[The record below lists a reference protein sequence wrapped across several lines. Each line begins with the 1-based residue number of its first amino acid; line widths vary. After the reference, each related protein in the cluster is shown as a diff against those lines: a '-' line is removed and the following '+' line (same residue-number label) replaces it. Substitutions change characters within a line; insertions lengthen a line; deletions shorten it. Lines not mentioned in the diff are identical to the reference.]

1 MVLEIRLSNFFS
13 IKDEIVID
21 LKAAN
26 IQSRQAKELESN
38 IFKYN
43 KTNVLKSIA
52 LYGANASG
60 KSNIIKAIRFCSLM
74 VLNSHNHNEDA
85 IFNFTPFKF
94 DGYENKPSKFF
105 INFVYNNIEYE
116 YSFELTRKEIKKES
130 LYYYP
135 KGRITKVFERDEDKG
150 KTKKEKYS
158 FGNQIIR
165 PYDVAENTS
174 VKTLFISRASQMDRE
189 IAKEVFKFFLEEF
202 ILDILM
208 PLDIKIEYYFNNYK
222 NELLSAMQIADSDII
237 DFRIEKR
244 PVQGIKI
251 DVKHSPNEP
260 LLTSIS
266 EQNQEKIFVISY
278 HKKDSNKKFEFFEE
292 ESDGTIRLFLA
303 MLTIIDIIKNNK
315 TLLIDEIE
323 RHLHPN
329 IVEYLIK
336 LFHSSNAAQLIF
348 TTHSTNLLNLKKF
361 RKDQIYFSNKKEDAS
376 TEVYSLYDFKD
387 FRETMDAEKAYL
399 TGRFGAVPFLSDSK
413 KKIEQLLNG
422 K

>member
-1 MVLEIRLSNFFS
+1 MILEIRLSNFFS

-26 IQSRQAKELESN
+26 IQTKQAKELESN
-38 IFKYN
+38 VFDYN
-43 KTNVLKSIA
+43 KTKVLKTIA

-60 KSNIIKAIRFCSLM
+60 KSNIMKAIRFCSLM

-85 IFNFTPFKF
+85 IFNFMPFKF
-94 DGYENKPSKFF
+94 DGYETKPSKFY
-105 INFVYNNIEYE
+105 INFVYQNIEYE

-130 LYYYP
+130 LFYYP

-150 KTKKEKYS
+150 RTKKEKYS
-158 FGNQIIR
+158 FGNQIVR
-165 PYDVAENTS
+165 PFDIAENTS

-189 IAKEVFKFFLEEF
+189 IAKDVFKFFLEDF

-208 PLDIKIEYYFNNYK
+208 PMDIKIEYYFNNYK

-237 DFRIEKR
+237 DFSIEKR
-244 PVQGIKI
+244 PIQGIKI
-251 DVKHSPNEP
+251 DVKHTPNEP
-260 LLTSIS
+260 LMTSIS
-266 EQNQEKIFVISY
+266 EQSQEKVFVISY
-278 HKKDSNKKFEFFEE
+278 HKKDRTKKFEFFEE

-323 RHLHPN
+323 RHLHPG

-336 LFHSSNAAQLIF
+336 LFNFSKNAQLIF
-348 TTHSTNLLNLKKF
+348 TTHNTNLLDLKKL
-361 RKDQIYFSNKKEDAS
+361 RRDQIYFCNKKEDSS
-376 TEVYSLYDFKD
+376 TEIYSLYDFKD

-399 TGRFGAVPFLSDSK
+399 TGRFGAVPFLSDSDK
-413 KKIEQLLNG
+413 EIEKLLNG